1 MVKTE
6 RKWLLK
12 KKKKGGGQYIHD
24 FTNKICSKHLNPF
37 SLEEIRRGMGQAVPC
52 VYTDRYQVLPN
63 HMTVTAASITQ
74 DRD

>member
-1 MVKTE
+1 MV
-6 RKWLLK
+6 LK
-12 KKKKGGGQYIHD
+12 KKKTQQQYTHN
-24 FTNKICSKHLNPF
+24 FTNKICSKRLNS
-37 SLEEIRRGMGQAVPC
+37 SLKEISRGMGQAVPC

>member
-6 RKWLLK
+6 RKWFFQK
-12 KKKKGGGQYIHD
+12 KKKKKQYIHD
-24 FTNKICSKHLNPF
+24 FTNKICSERLNPF
-37 SLEEIRRGMGQAVPC
+37 PLKEIRKGMGQAVPC

-63 HMTVTAASITQ
+63 HMTVIATSITQ